1 MRTRKHPRWLMA
13 IWRSLDFWLIWFAAV
28 FVLGTALA
36 FILDARWILFVEMAA
51 LVAVAV
57 AAMIKIGIRD

>member
-1 MRTRKHPRWLMA
+1 MA